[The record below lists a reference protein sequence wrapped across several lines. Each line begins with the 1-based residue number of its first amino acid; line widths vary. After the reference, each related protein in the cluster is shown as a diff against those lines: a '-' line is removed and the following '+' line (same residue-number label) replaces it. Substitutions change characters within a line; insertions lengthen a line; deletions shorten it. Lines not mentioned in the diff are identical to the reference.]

1 MKEELPD
8 SAEAGAKLE
17 EVVVRVDGKKLG
29 QSPLVPRMGYRGTP
43 LDDRVWYTVK
53 GFSSRRQVGRGMIL
67 TITLNA
73 AVARTLVVPSL
84 TLGHRHRAPESMTL
98 AGGKGVN
105 VARSLRTLDVPVLAA
120 GFAGGRN
127 GDAIRDGLSEA
138 AIPFDLV
145 EIEGHSRTSTA
156 IVDPMAGTQTEIN
169 EYGPAVIPA
178 EAKEFSRRLEH
189 LMEYATAVVF
199 AGSVPPNLDESF
211 LVGLVRRARERGLY
225 TVVDSPPSVLRAAL
239 KAGPSLVSPNQHE
252 AESVVGFDFIE
263 EGDFPLGLS
272 RLVEFGVADACITSP
287 EGHSYL
293 TTENGIVCAQA
304 PKMEAVSTIGSGDAY
319 LAGLLAGLLHRNLS
333 VVDAVRLAAGCA
345 AANAE
350 TLGAGLFESR
360 RAEEL
365 AETVEVTLLSPSLEE
380 SRR

>member
-1 MKEELPD
+1 
-8 SAEAGAKLE
+8 
-17 EVVVRVDGKKLG
+17 
-29 QSPLVPRMGYRGTP
+29 
-43 LDDRVWYTVK
+43 
-53 GFSSRRQVGRGMIL
+53 MIL

-105 VARSLRTLDVPVLAA
+105 VARSLRTLDVPVLAT

-199 AGSVPPNLDESF
+199 AGSLPPNLDEGF
-211 LVGLVRRARERGLY
+211 LVGLVQRSRERGLY
-225 TVVDSPPSVLRAAL
+225 TVVDSTPSVLRAAL

-263 EGDFPLGLS
+263 EGDFPRGLS
-272 RLVEFGVADACITSP
+272 RLVELGALGACITSR

-293 TTENGIVCAQA
+293 TADAAIVSARA
-304 PKMEAVSTIGSGDAY
+304 PKVEALSTIGSGDAY
-319 LAGLLAGLLHRNLS
+319 LAGLLAGLLHRNLAPAL
-333 VVDAVRLAAGCA
+333 AVRLAAGCA

-350 TLGAGLFESR
+350 ALGAGLFEAR

-365 AETVEVTLLSPSLEE
+365 AESVQIDLLSRSFEE
-380 SRR
+380 SRA

>member
-1 MKEELPD
+1 
-8 SAEAGAKLE
+8 
-17 EVVVRVDGKKLG
+17 
-29 QSPLVPRMGYRGTP
+29 
-43 LDDRVWYTVK
+43 
-53 GFSSRRQVGRGMIL
+53 MIL
-67 TITLNA
+67 TVTLNA

-84 TLGHRHRAPESMTL
+84 TVGHRHRAPESRTL

-156 IVDPMAGTQTEIN
+156 IIDPMAGTQTEIN
-169 EYGPAVIPA
+169 EYGPEVTQA

-211 LVGLVRRARERGLY
+211 LVDLVRRARERGLY

-239 KAGPSLVSPNQHE
+239 KANPSLVSPNQNE
-252 AESVVGFDFIE
+252 AESVAGFDFIE
-263 EGDFPLGLS
+263 EGDFPLGVS
-272 RLVEFGVADACITSP
+272 RLVELGALGACITSP
-287 EGHSYL
+287 EGLSYL
-293 TTENGIVCAQA
+293 STDNGAVSARA
-304 PKMEAVSTIGSGDAY
+304 PRVEAVSTVGSGDAY
-319 LAGLLAGLLHRNLS
+319 LAGLLAGLLHRNLAS
-333 VVDAVRLAAGCA
+333 AEALRLAAGCA

-350 TLGAGLFESR
+350 TLGAGLFEAR

-365 AETVEVTLLSPSLEE
+365 AGSVEVEVYSRRLEE
-380 SRR
+380 SRT